1 VSAAETRRRRRDGS
15 RLRPGPE
22 KPRTAKQDPGGVEK
36 QATHRQ
42 RRRRK
47 KSAWRI
53 GPGVRGQSP
62 RFSVAIENVADAH
75 HEVYRV
81 KLPREVARYIDS
93 LRWDWFTT
101 HTLIRNVRPDVAVRT
116 FEVWIAR
123 LSEACANSR
132 RRQSVTSGPL
142 VVDMASGQ
150 EPRTGQVRGSPAVQH
165 SSQPSHAATDAR
177 VREPQGQS
185 KVARGRSVLIGTGL
199 LRWVLAAEWTKAQRV
214 HLHAVIS
221 GDGLDRLPRRR
232 WGTRWESLG
241 LSCGM
246 ARIFAQRGR
255 ASEYLAKE
263 IGKGGV
269 FVMGGPFARRLAVHT
284 RSLNSS

>member
-1 VSAAETRRRRRDGS
+1 VSAAETRRLRRAGS

-22 KPRTAKQDPGGVEK
+22 KPRTAKLDPGGVEK

-93 LRWDWFTT
+93 LSWDWFTT
-101 HTLIRNVRPDVAVRT
+101 HTLIRNVRPDVAVRA
-116 FEVWIAR
+116 FEIWVAR
-123 LSEACANSR
+123 LSEACANSQ
-132 RRQSVTSGPL
+132 RRQHAGPGPL

-150 EPRTGQVRGSPAVQH
+150 KSWTGQLRGSPAVPR
-165 SSQPSHAATDAR
+165 SENDQP
-177 VREPQGQS
+177 
-185 KVARGRSVLIGTGL
+185 KVARGLCTRTGTGL
-199 LRWVLAAEWTKAQRV
+199 LRWALATEWTKAQRV

-232 WGTRWESLG
+232 WSTRWESLG
-241 LSCGM
+241 SSCGM
-246 ARIFAQRGR
+246 ARVFAQEGR

-263 IGKGGV
+263 IGKGAV
-269 FVMGGPFARRLAVHT
+269 FVLGGPWARRLAVRN
-284 RSLNSS
+284 RSLNGSTDLSEPRDRHDA